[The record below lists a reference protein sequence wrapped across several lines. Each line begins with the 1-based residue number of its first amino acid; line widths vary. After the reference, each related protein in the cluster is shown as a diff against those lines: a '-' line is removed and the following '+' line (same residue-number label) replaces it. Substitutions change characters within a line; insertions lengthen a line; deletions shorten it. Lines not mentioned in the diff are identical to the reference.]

1 VASKHQLNPKYE
13 LRIRHMP
20 EKELGGVGQD
30 EEFASEQS
38 DGTEMGILHRSAG
51 TRREI
56 SHSARTATDRGRR
69 ILAF

>member
-1 VASKHQLNPKYE
+1 
-13 LRIRHMP
+13 MP